1 MTINVLIAGINGAT
15 ANTVIVGTKL
25 GVERELAG
33 GSILASLDPEQL
45 IQFPS
50 IEEIRF
56 GGWDIADGDD
66 ALDVAKNYD
75 ILPGSVLARADA
87 VPVKVYRPAVTAH
100 DVKELTGALPI
111 LRMQDQ
117 VKEVRDNIKQF
128 ATGADSL
135 SKSIVV
141 YLAAPGKLVDKDV
154 LDWKEGDLE
163 VALKSDDPRITSGMI
178 YCYAAL
184 SEGCGFIDFTPTATL
199 EIRALREMAERLGVP
214 IAGRDG
220 STGQT
225 LLKSVIGEMMRNRSL
240 KVEGWYST
248 NIIGNNDG
256 LVLSRPDH
264 AQIKTADKMDVLI
277 PVLGYGDFDHV
288 VDIRYYRPRGDNKE
302 SWDVVDFTGW
312 HNQRMSFR
320 IDWMGRDSIL
330 AAPLVLDLVR
340 LVHRSMELGRGGLQ
354 AHLDIYFK
362 RPLGKGWRPF
372 SHMYNDL
379 KEQVQADA
387 KEPKASSAITF

>member
-15 ANTVIVGTKL
+15 ANTVVVGTTL
-25 GVERELAG
+25 GVDRELTG

-45 IQFPS
+45 TQFPS

-56 GGWDIADGDD
+56 AGWDIGDGGD
-66 ALDVAKNYD
+66 ALDVAKKYD
-75 ILPGSVLARADA
+75 ILPSSVLGRADA
-87 VPVKVYRPAVTAH
+87 VPVNVYRPAVTAH
-100 DVKELTGALPI
+100 DVEELAGALPI
-111 LRMQDQ
+111 LEAQDQ
-117 VKEVRDNIKQF
+117 VQGVRDNIKQF
-128 ATGADSL
+128 ATASNSP

-141 YLAAPGKLVDKDV
+141 YLAAPGKVVDQDV
-154 LDWKEGDLE
+154 LDWNEGDFE
-163 VALKSDDPRITSGMI
+163 VAIKSNDPRITSGMI
-178 YCYAAL
+178 YCYSAL

-199 EIRALREMAERLGVP
+199 EIRALRDMAERLRLP

-240 KVEGWYST
+240 KVDGWYST

-256 LVLSRPDH
+256 LVLSRRDH
-264 AQIKTADKMDVLI
+264 AEIKTADKMDVLI
-277 PVLGYGDFDHV
+277 PVLGYDDFDHV

-302 SWDVVDFTGW
+302 SWDAVDFSGW
-312 HNQRMSFR
+312 HNQKMSFR

-340 LVHRSMELGRGGLQ
+340 LVYRSMELERGGFQ

-379 KEQVQADA
+379 KEQVKAD
-387 KEPKASSAITF
+387 SMN

>member
-1 MTINVLIAGINGAT
+1 MTINVLIAGLNGAT
-15 ANTVIVGTKL
+15 ANTMVVGTTL
-25 GVERELAG
+25 GVDRELTG

-50 IEEIRF
+50 VEEIRF
-56 GGWDIADGDD
+56 GGWDIGDGGD
-66 ALDVAKNYD
+66 ALDVAKKYD
-75 ILPGSVLARADA
+75 ILPSSVLGRADA
-87 VPVKVYRPAVTAH
+87 VPVQVYRPAVTAH
-100 DVKELTGALPI
+100 DVEELTGALPI
-111 LRMQDQ
+111 LPAQHQ
-117 VKEVRDNIKQF
+117 IQQVRDNIKQF
-128 ATGADSL
+128 TAASL

-154 LDWKEGDLE
+154 LEWKEEDLE
-163 VALKSDDPRITSGMI
+163 LAIKSNDPRITSGMI
-178 YCYAAL
+178 YCYSAL

-199 EIRALREMAERLGVP
+199 EIRALRDMAERLEVP
-214 IAGRDG
+214 VAGRDG

-225 LLKSVIGEMMRNRSL
+225 LLKSVIGEMMKNRSL

-264 AQIKTADKMDVLI
+264 AEIKTADKMDVLI
-277 PVLGYGDFDHV
+277 PVLGYDDFDHV

-312 HNQRMSFR
+312 HNQKMSFR

-354 AHLDIYFK
+354 PHLDIYFK

-372 SHMYNDL
+372 SHMYSDL
-379 KEQVQADA
+379 KTQVHADS
-387 KEPKASSAITF
+387 KN

>member
-1 MTINVLIAGINGAT
+1 MPINVLIAGLNGAT
-15 ANTVIVGTKL
+15 ANTVVVGTTL
-25 GVERELAG
+25 GVDRELVG

-50 IEEIRF
+50 VEEIRF
-56 GGWDIADGDD
+56 GGWDIGDGGD
-66 ALDVAKNYD
+66 ALDVAKKYD
-75 ILPGSVLARADA
+75 ILPSSVLGRADA
-87 VPVKVYRPAVTAH
+87 VPVQVYRPAVTAH
-100 DVKELTGALPI
+100 DVEELTGALPI
-111 LRMQDQ
+111 LPAQAQ
-117 VKEVRDNIKQF
+117 VQHVRDNIRQF
-128 ATGADSL
+128 TAGSP

-154 LDWKEGDLE
+154 LDWKEVDLE
-163 VALKSDDPRITSGMI
+163 VAIKSNDPRITSGII
-178 YCYAAL
+178 YCYSAL

-199 EIRALREMAERLGVP
+199 EIRALRDMAERLEIP

-225 LLKSVIGEMMRNRSL
+225 LLKSVIGEMMKNRSL

-264 AQIKTADKMDVLI
+264 ADIKTADKMDVLI
-277 PVLGYGDFDHV
+277 PVLGYADFDHV

-312 HNQRMSFR
+312 HNQKMSFR

-354 AHLDIYFK
+354 PHLDIYFK
-362 RPLGKGWRPF
+362 RPLAKGWRPF
-372 SHMYNDL
+372 SHMYSDL
-379 KEQVQADA
+379 KTQVEADS
-387 KEPKASSAITF
+387 KN